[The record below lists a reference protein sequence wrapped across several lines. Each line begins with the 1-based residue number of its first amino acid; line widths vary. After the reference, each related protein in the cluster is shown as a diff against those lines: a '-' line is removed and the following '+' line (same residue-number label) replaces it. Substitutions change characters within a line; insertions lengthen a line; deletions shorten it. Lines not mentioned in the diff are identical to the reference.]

1 MSIDHRS
8 GHVRL
13 AWLAIVIALVGVS
26 WAAIGAQR
34 DGRGPAPA
42 AAQNFPST
50 GLDRMQPIPPEK
62 MTPAQKKAAED
73 YGKIRP
79 GATLNGQPWMTML
92 RVPEIVAPALQLRT
106 HLNSPQVA
114 LPAKLVEFASLI
126 AAAEWTNNWEWGGHS
141 QAAVREG
148 IKPEIVAAL
157 AEGRRPSGMAED
169 EEIVYDFVTELFKHQ
184 SVSDYTY
191 NRALAKF
198 GEAGIVETAHIAGLS
213 TMMSMMMN
221 AVRVQAR
228 IPEGSKPPLVPYPH
242 TLPVPTIGRASQ

>member
-1 MSIDHRS
+1 MSINHRS
-8 GHVRL
+8 GSARVGL
-13 AWLAIVIALVGVS
+13 VAIVMALAAAS
-26 WAAIGAQR
+26 WTAIGAQR
-34 DGRGPAPA
+34 DGRGTAPA

-62 MTPAQKKAAED
+62 MTPAQKKAVEEYA
-73 YGKIRP
+73 KIRP
-79 GATLNGQPWMTML
+79 GGTLNGQPWTTML

-114 LPAKLVEFASLI
+114 LPPKLVEFATLI
-126 AAAEWTNNWEWGGHS
+126 SAAEWTNNWEWGGHS

-148 IKPEIVAAL
+148 LKPDIVAAL
-157 AEGRRPSGMAED
+157 AEGRRPTGMAED
-169 EEIVYDFVTELFKHQ
+169 EEIVYDFCTELFKHQ

-198 GEAGIVETAHIAGLS
+198 GEPGIVETAHIAGLS
-213 TMMSMMMN
+213 TMMAMMMN